1 MAKAFV
7 VNDTRRRSGSSD
19 ENPVPDQMAA
29 AVPMQDEGP
38 AYTQQ
43 ELMDMVAKRF
53 PRAGKGRFLVVN
65 DFAKRKHGMLYIPE
79 NAQRPTTSGR
89 VCVANDC
96 EGIKVGDHVVY
107 ALFSGT
113 SLPLAKDARVLAMKE
128 EEVMC
133 WINDDAPDSLK
144 LEGEVL

>member
-1 MAKAFV
+1 MAKGFAM
-7 VNDTRRRSGSSD
+7 NDHRRTDSSND
-19 ENPVPDQMAA
+19 AEPDQMAQTM
-29 AVPMQDEGP
+29 PKGDEGP

-65 DFAKRKHGMLYIPE
+65 DFAKRKHGSLYIPE
-79 NAQRPTTSGR
+79 TAQRHTTSGR

-133 WINDDAPDSLK
+133 WINDDAPDTLK

>member
-1 MAKAFV
+1 MAKGFAV
-7 VNDTRRRSGSSD
+7 VDHRRKAGD
-19 ENPVPDQMAA
+19 EPEEPVDQMAA
-29 AVPMQDEGP
+29 TFPKGDESP

-43 ELMDMVAKRF
+43 QLMDMVAKRF

-133 WINDDAPDSLK
+133 WINDDAPDTLK